1 MSEVLSVG
9 GEQRVRPVGCFEEVA
24 SAQCFGGTQFTL
36 AHDSETTGTRM
47 RLGVYL
53 PPAAKAGP
61 VPAVYFLSGLTCTE
75 ENFTVKAGA
84 QRMAAEA
91 GLVVV
96 APDTSPRGDG
106 VANTPD
112 YDLGQGAGFYVDS
125 VMQPWAKHFK
135 MYSYITRELPALI
148 ADTFPVK
155 REAVGICGH
164 SMGGHGALTLALRHP
179 EIFKSVSAF
188 APIVA
193 ASEVPWGRKAFAAYL
208 GPDENTWRQ
217 HDACHLL
224 RERSFSSQI
233 LIDQGDADPFL
244 DEQLQT
250 WRLVDVLKETGQSA
264 KVRMQPGYDHSYHFI
279 ASFIDDHL
287 RHHARILK
295 AL

>member
-1 MSEVLSVG
+1 MG
-9 GEQRVRPVGCFEEVA
+9 GFEEVA
-24 SAQCFGGTQFTL
+24 SAQCFGGTQLTL
-36 AHDSETTGTRM
+36 VHDSETTGTPM
-47 RLGVYL
+47 RVSVYL

-61 VPAVYFLSGLTCTE
+61 LPAVYYLSGLTWSE
-75 ENFTVKAGA
+75 ENFPVKAGP
-84 QRMAAEA
+84 QRMAAET
-91 GLVVV
+91 GVNGV
-96 APDTSPRGDG
+96 APDTTPRGDG
-106 VANTPD
+106 VANAPD

-125 VMQPWAKHFK
+125 VVQPWAKHFK
-135 MYSYITRELPALI
+135 MSSYISRELPELI
-148 ADTFPVK
+148 AEAFPVK

-179 EIFKSVSAF
+179 DTFKSVSAF

-193 ASEVPWGRKAFAAYL
+193 PSQVPWGRKAFAAYL
-208 GPDENTWRQ
+208 GPDETAWRDY
-217 HDACHLL
+217 DACSLL

-264 KVRMQPGYDHSYHFI
+264 KVRMQPGYDHSYFFI